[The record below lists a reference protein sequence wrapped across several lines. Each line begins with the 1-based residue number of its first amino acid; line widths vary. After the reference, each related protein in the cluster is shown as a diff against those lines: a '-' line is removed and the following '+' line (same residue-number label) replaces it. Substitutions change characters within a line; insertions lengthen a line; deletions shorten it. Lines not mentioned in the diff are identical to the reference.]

1 MGAKPNLQSEQQS
14 AMKYLENLLDQADVH
29 INGSRPWDIQVHN
42 PRLYNR
48 ILHRGSLG
56 LGESYMDG
64 WWDAESPD
72 EFFNKILRHKL
83 DDKVKITAAN
93 VYRYVKAI
101 FVNLQ
106 TPKRASK
113 SILHHYDIGQD
124 LYEAMLDKRMVYTC
138 ALWNQAKNLDEAQ
151 EAKLELVCQ
160 KLRLK
165 PGDRILDIGCGW
177 GSFARFAAER
187 YDVHVTGVT
196 LSPNQVQ
203 YAQNSCKNL
212 PVEIRLQD
220 YRAVDEKFDHIVSLG
235 MMEHVGYKNYDT
247 YMKVIRSLL
256 KEKGLFL
263 LQVIGRDTSA
273 RKADPWINKY
283 IFPDGMLPSIRQIGQ
298 AIEKKLVMED
308 WQNFGPHYD
317 KTLLE
322 WFQNFDSNWEQLKT
336 RYDDRFYRMWKYY
349 LLCCAGAF
357 RSRTAHLWQIVLSK
371 NGIPGGYEPVRVSG
385 MKMGKETGV
394 VSRDA

>member
-1 MGAKPNLQSEQQS
+1 
-14 AMKYLENLLDQADVH
+14 MKYFEKLLNQADVH
-29 INGSRPWDIQVHN
+29 VNGSRPWDIQIHN
-42 PRLYNR
+42 PRLYNK
-48 ILHRGSLG
+48 ILRRGSLG

-72 EFFNKILRHKL
+72 EFFNKILRYKL
-83 DDKVKITAAN
+83 DDKVKITADN
-93 VYRYVKAI
+93 VYRYVKAT

-106 TPKRASK
+106 TPKKASK

-151 EAKLELVCQ
+151 EAKLDLVCK

-177 GSFARFAAER
+177 GSFARFATER

-196 LSPNQVQ
+196 LSRNQAQ
-203 YAQNSCKNL
+203 YAQNSCKDL

-235 MMEHVGYKNYDT
+235 MMEHVGYKNYAT
-247 YMKVIRSLL
+247 YMKVIRNLL

-273 RKADPWINKY
+273 RKADPWISKY
-283 IFPDGMLPSIRQIGQ
+283 IFPHGMLPSIRQIGH
-298 AIEKKLVMED
+298 AIEERLVMED

-317 KTLLE
+317 KTLLA
-322 WFQNFDSNWEQLKT
+322 WFRNFDSNWNQLKT

-349 LLCCAGAF
+349 LMCCAGAF
-357 RSRTAHLWQIVLSK
+357 RSRTAHLWQIVFSK
-371 NGIPGGYEPVRVSG
+371 NGIQGGYKPVRDQWS
-385 MKMGKETGV
+385 V
-394 VSRDA
+394 VHDA

>member
-1 MGAKPNLQSEQQS
+1 
-14 AMKYLENLLDQADVH
+14 
-29 INGSRPWDIQVHN
+29 
-42 PRLYNR
+42 
-48 ILHRGSLG
+48 
-56 LGESYMDG
+56 
-64 WWDAESPD
+64 
-72 EFFNKILRHKL
+72 
-83 DDKVKITAAN
+83 KITAAN

-160 KLRLK
+160 KLRFK

-177 GSFARFAAER
+177 GSFARVAAER
-187 YDVHVTGVT
+187 DDVHVTGVT

-235 MMEHVGYKNYDT
+235 MMEHVGYKNYRT
-247 YMKVIRSLL
+247 YMKVIR
-256 KEKGLFL
+256 
-263 LQVIGRDTSA
+263 
-273 RKADPWINKY
+273 
-283 IFPDGMLPSIRQIGQ
+283 
-298 AIEKKLVMED
+298 
-308 WQNFGPHYD
+308 
-317 KTLLE
+317 
-322 WFQNFDSNWEQLKT
+322 
-336 RYDDRFYRMWKYY
+336 
-349 LLCCAGAF
+349 
-357 RSRTAHLWQIVLSK
+357 
-371 NGIPGGYEPVRVSG
+371 
-385 MKMGKETGV
+385 
-394 VSRDA
+394 